1 MGFCIDPQDRERN
14 YGKNRERLKE
24 LVRVCVCLGV
34 DVGEQQVCE
43 CLCVCV

>member
-24 LVRVCVCLGV
+24 LV
-34 DVGEQQVCE
+34 
-43 CLCVCV
+43 CVCVFGGGCRGATGV